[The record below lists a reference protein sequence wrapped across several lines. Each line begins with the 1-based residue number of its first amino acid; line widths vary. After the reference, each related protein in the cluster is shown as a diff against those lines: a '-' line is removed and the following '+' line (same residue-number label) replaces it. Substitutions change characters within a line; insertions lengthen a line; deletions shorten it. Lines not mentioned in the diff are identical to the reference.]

1 MTNIGNDADK
11 RPRILLLGH
20 GGTIGMLIRQ
30 LLGREVCDVPE
41 NDEEFRAAVEKALAV
56 LSTRVK
62 ITFEFITAKDSINV
76 NHDDWSRLCERIRV
90 AQDIEHYD
98 AVAATHGTDSKAH
111 TASALALALNGI
123 NARLKWLRIP
133 VVLSGAQNSIHH
145 FGGDGRFNLENLLLT
160 AIAAIEADVAEVL
173 VNFWDRVLLGSRTM
187 KVSERRM
194 DAFDSPAYPH
204 VGRIDANGVH
214 LEKRLLPSPKQ
225 RYDTGPNCATIS
237 AQWGKGVVVLKLYPG
252 FDPEIIRILLNSGIV
267 RALVLESLGEGNV
280 CNEGDG
286 NLLPMIEYATTSGI
300 PVFISSQFPGGSANP
315 THYEAGRAAIKAGA
329 IPCFDHT
336 APAIDVKV
344 RWLLANGVTNI
355 ADLATAMRTSYA
367 GEVSQAEA

>member
-1 MTNIGNDADK
+1 
-11 RPRILLLGH
+11 
-20 GGTIGMLIRQ
+20 
-30 LLGREVCDVPE
+30 
-41 NDEEFRAAVEKALAV
+41 
-56 LSTRVK
+56 
-62 ITFEFITAKDSINV
+62 
-76 NHDDWSRLCERIRV
+76 
-90 AQDIEHYD
+90 
-98 AVAATHGTDSKAH
+98 
-111 TASALALALNGI
+111 
-123 NARLKWLRIP
+123 
-133 VVLSGAQNSIHH
+133 
-145 FGGDGRFNLENLLLT
+145 
-160 AIAAIEADVAEVL
+160 
-173 VNFWDRVLLGSRTM
+173 
-187 KVSERRM
+187 
-194 DAFDSPAYPH
+194 
-204 VGRIDANGVH
+204 
-214 LEKRLLPSPKQ
+214 
-225 RYDTGPNCATIS
+225 
-237 AQWGKGVVVLKLYPG
+237 VVVLKLYPG